1 MRTPQ
6 RPLSSPGPEAP
17 AALGRLSLHPGT
29 GGRPPP
35 QQPRFSEPLPARWP
49 ATHCAHTE
57 GGDHVPST
65 GSRNCSP
72 LRSRVGSSPLSV
84 GGMGLVGAVGD
95 SLLGL
100 PRGADPPEEPVV
112 PS

>member
-1 MRTPQ
+1 MRTSQ
-6 RPLSSPGPEAP
+6 RPLSSPGRGPGRARAVQPAP
-17 AALGRLSLHPGT
+17 RDGQAA
-29 GGRPPP
+29 PPL
-35 QQPRFSEPLPARWP
+35 QGPRFSQPLPAQRP
-49 ATHCAHTE
+49 ATHCDRAE

-84 GGMGLVGAVGD
+84 GGVGLVGAVGG

-100 PRGADPPEEPVV
+100 PRGADPPEEPAV